1 MPDKELS
8 AEELAEKY
16 GEWNSH
22 PTHSATDWQQEV
34 NENNTRRSYWEWV
47 AAQIEEEDDNSEDEE
62 QE

>member
-8 AEELAEKY
+8 AEELAEKHV
-16 GEWNSH
+16 EWNSH
-22 PTHSATDWQQEV
+22 PTHSVTDWQQEV
-34 NENNTRRSYWEWV
+34 NENNTRRGYWEWV